1 MEKKFHTG
9 EKIFFITLI
18 ICIVSSVYFTI
29 VPLNYI
35 TLSIGFIFL
44 VGYFGVNFYIGIT
57 NDLNIREAIVVGL
70 IGCGMGL
77 FLLFFALY
85 TDLILGNSQSAL
97 WLITP
102 YFMPTM
108 SLVRIFFEDITIAYP
123 IVLMIINISLVLLGS
138 ITKKIMNKFKV

>member
-1 MEKKFHTG
+1 MENIFHTG

>member
-1 MEKKFHTG
+1 MEKIFHTG

-123 IVLMIINISLVLLGS
+123 IVLILHYIQ
-138 ITKKIMNKFKV
+138 T

>member
-1 MEKKFHTG
+1 MEKIFHTG

-44 VGYFGVNFYIGIT
+44 VVYFGVNFYIGIT

-108 SLVRIFFEDITIAYP
+108 PLVRIFFEDITIAYP

>member
-1 MEKKFHTG
+1 MEKIFHTG

-123 IVLMIINISLVLLGS
+123 IVLMIINISL
-138 ITKKIMNKFKV
+138 

>member
-1 MEKKFHTG
+1 MEKIFHTG

-57 NDLNIREAIVVGL
+57 NYLNIREAIVVGL

-108 SLVRIFFEDITIAYP
+108 SLVRIFFEDITIVYP

>member
-1 MEKKFHTG
+1 
-9 EKIFFITLI
+9 
-18 ICIVSSVYFTI
+18 
-29 VPLNYI
+29 
-35 TLSIGFIFL
+35 
-44 VGYFGVNFYIGIT
+44 
-57 NDLNIREAIVVGL
+57 
-70 IGCGMGL
+70 MGL

>member
-1 MEKKFHTG
+1 MEKIFHTG

>member
-1 MEKKFHTG
+1 MEKIFHTG

-44 VGYFGVNFYIGIT
+44 VGYFGVNFYIGST
-57 NDLNIREAIVVGL
+57 NDLNIIEAIVVGL

>member
-1 MEKKFHTG
+1 MEKIFHTG

-44 VGYFGVNFYIGIT
+44 VGYFGVNFYIGST
-57 NDLNIREAIVVGL
+57 NDLNIIEAIVVGL

-108 SLVRIFFEDITIAYP
+108 SLVRIFFEDITIDYP
-123 IVLMIINISLVLLGS
+123 IVLIIINISLVLLGS

>member
-1 MEKKFHTG
+1 MEKIFHTG

-44 VGYFGVNFYIGIT
+44 VGYFGVNFYIGST
-57 NDLNIREAIVVGL
+57 NDLNIIEAIVVGL

-123 IVLMIINISLVLLGS
+123 IVLIIINISLVLLGS

>member
-1 MEKKFHTG
+1 MEKIFHTG

-44 VGYFGVNFYIGIT
+44 VGYFGVNFYIGST
-57 NDLNIREAIVVGL
+57 NDLNIIEAIVVGL

-123 IVLMIINISLVLLGS
+123 IVLIIINISLVLVGS

>member
-1 MEKKFHTG
+1 MEKIFHTG

-57 NDLNIREAIVVGL
+57 NDLNIR
-70 IGCGMGL
+70 
-77 FLLFFALY
+77 
-85 TDLILGNSQSAL
+85 
-97 WLITP
+97 
-102 YFMPTM
+102 
-108 SLVRIFFEDITIAYP
+108 
-123 IVLMIINISLVLLGS
+123 
-138 ITKKIMNKFKV
+138 

>member
-1 MEKKFHTG
+1 
-9 EKIFFITLI
+9 
-18 ICIVSSVYFTI
+18 
-29 VPLNYI
+29 
-35 TLSIGFIFL
+35 
-44 VGYFGVNFYIGIT
+44 
-57 NDLNIREAIVVGL
+57 
-70 IGCGMGL
+70 MGL

-108 SLVRIFFEDITIAYP
+108 PLVRIFFEDITIAYP

>member
-1 MEKKFHTG
+1 MEKIFHTG

-57 NDLNIREAIVVGL
+57 NYLNIREAIVVGL

>member
-1 MEKKFHTG
+1 MEKIFHTG

-44 VGYFGVNFYIGIT
+44 VGYFGVNFYIGST

-123 IVLMIINISLVLLGS
+123 IVLIIINISLVLLGS

>member
-1 MEKKFHTG
+1 MEKIFHTG

-35 TLSIGFIFL
+35 TLSVGFIFL
-44 VGYFGVNFYIGIT
+44 VGYFGVNFYIGST

>member
-1 MEKKFHTG
+1 MEKIFHTG
-9 EKIFFITLI
+9 EKIFFVTLI

-44 VGYFGVNFYIGIT
+44 VGYFGVNFYIGST
-57 NDLNIREAIVVGL
+57 NDLNIREAIAVGL

-102 YFMPTM
+102 YFTPTM

>member
-1 MEKKFHTG
+1 MEKIFHTG

-44 VGYFGVNFYIGIT
+44 VGYYGVNFYIGIT

>member
-1 MEKKFHTG
+1 MEKIFHTG

-123 IVLMIINISLVLLGS
+123 IVLIIINISLVLLGS

>member
-1 MEKKFHTG
+1 MEKIFHTG

-35 TLSIGFIFL
+35 TLSVGFIFL

>member
-1 MEKKFHTG
+1 MEKIFHTG
-9 EKIFFITLI
+9 EKIFFVTLI

-44 VGYFGVNFYIGIT
+44 VGYFGINFYIGST
-57 NDLNIREAIVVGL
+57 NDLNIREAIVVGF

-138 ITKKIMNKFKV
+138 ITKKIMNKFMV

>member
-1 MEKKFHTG
+1 MEKIFHTG

-44 VGYFGVNFYIGIT
+44 VGYFGVNFYIGST

>member
-1 MEKKFHTG
+1 MEKIFHTG

-44 VGYFGVNFYIGIT
+44 VGYFEVNFYIGIT